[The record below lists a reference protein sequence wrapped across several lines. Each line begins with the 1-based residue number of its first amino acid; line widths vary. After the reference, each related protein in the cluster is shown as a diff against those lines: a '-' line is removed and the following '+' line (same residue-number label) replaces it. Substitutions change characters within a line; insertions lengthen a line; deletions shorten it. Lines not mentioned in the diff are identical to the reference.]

1 LHRAVVFSALNVL
14 AHVNQV
20 PMRKKILVVEDEPDQ
35 LEVIRFTLKNAGFA
49 VGTATNGIEALKKA
63 QTVSP
68 DLIIMDVMMPELD
81 GFAVCETLRANPAT
95 AAIPILMLTG
105 LCSHIS
111 RLVAYESGATDY
123 AIKPFDADELVSKV
137 EKLLHRSAE
146 DAKAPRKPKSRP
158 VAASSK

>member
-1 LHRAVVFSALNVL
+1 
-14 AHVNQV
+14 
-20 PMRKKILVVEDEPDQ
+20 MRKKILVVEDEPDQ

-49 VGTATNGIEALKKA
+49 IGTATNGIDALKKA

-81 GFAVCETLRANPAT
+81 GFAVCETLRGNPAT
-95 AAIPILMLTG
+95 AAIPVLMLTG

-111 RLVAYESGATDY
+111 RLVAYESGATDFV
-123 AIKPFDADELVSKV
+123 IKPFDAEQLVSKV
-137 EKLLHRSAE
+137 EKLLHQSSVA
-146 DAKAPRKPKSRP
+146 AKTPRKSGSRP

>member
-1 LHRAVVFSALNVL
+1 
-14 AHVNQV
+14 
-20 PMRKKILVVEDEPDQ
+20 MRKKILVVEDDPDQ
-35 LEVIRFTLKNAGFA
+35 LEVIRFTLKNAGYA
-49 VGTATNGIEALKKA
+49 VGTAVNGIDALKKA
-63 QTVSP
+63 QTVAP

-95 AAIPILMLTG
+95 AALPVLMLTG

-123 AIKPFDADELVSKV
+123 VIKPFDAEQLVSKV
-137 EKLLHRSAE
+137 EKLLSQASAAAKSSGKSK
-146 DAKAPRKPKSRP
+146 AKA